1 MSDGQIGLH
10 TLLLGKQATLC
21 TGEKTT
27 IVAVW
32 TDGGILCLALAN
44 EQGRLQVALF
54 GKHSSSDLKV
64 IL

>member
-1 MSDGQIGLH
+1 
-10 TLLLGKQATLC
+10 
-21 TGEKTT
+21 
-27 IVAVW
+27 VW